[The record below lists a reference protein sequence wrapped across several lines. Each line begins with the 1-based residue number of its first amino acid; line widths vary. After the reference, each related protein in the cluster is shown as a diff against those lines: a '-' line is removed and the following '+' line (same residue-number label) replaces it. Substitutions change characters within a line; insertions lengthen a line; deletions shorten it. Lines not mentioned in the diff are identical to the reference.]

1 MVNRPLIMDGAM
13 GTELMARALD
23 LPLPLWSAES
33 NLTDPDVVKSVHQDY
48 VNAGADII
56 GTNTFRT
63 TTWTYRK
70 AGFTPKR
77 AAERAKSSLMKAVDL
92 ARSANPKITAGS
104 ITTIEDCY
112 ESESFPGRDAAEDT
126 YGENVEWFKEA
137 GVDVILFETMGHLDE
152 IDVALKSVNEN
163 KIWLSLIVNDDD
175 HLLSGHRIES
185 VYELAKYKV
194 DVLMLNCNTIDK
206 TDQTLEKMIN
216 NWGRDWGVYPNL
228 GLTEPEPDGEMKEK
242 VDDRSFSKIVSKY
255 LGMNPMVIGSCC
267 GSTPKHTE
275 MIYELVNL

>member
-1 MVNRPLIMDGAM
+1 
-13 GTELMARALD
+13 
-23 LPLPLWSAES
+23 
-33 NLTDPDVVKSVHQDY
+33 
-48 VNAGADII
+48 
-56 GTNTFRT
+56 
-63 TTWTYRK
+63 
-70 AGFTPKR
+70 
-77 AAERAKSSLMKAVDL
+77 
-92 ARSANPKITAGS
+92 
-104 ITTIEDCY
+104 
-112 ESESFPGRDAAEDT
+112 
-126 YGENVEWFKEA
+126 
-137 GVDVILFETMGHLDE
+137 MGHLDE

-163 KIWLSLIVNDDD
+163 KIWLSLIVNDVD
-175 HLLSGHRIES
+175 HLLSGHPIES

-275 MIYELVNL
+275 MIYKLVNL

>member
-1 MVNRPLIMDGAM
+1 MDGAM
-13 GTELMARALD
+13 GTELMARGLD

-112 ESESFPGRDAAEDT
+112 EPESFPGRAAAEDT
-126 YGENVEWFKEA
+126 YGENVEWFNEA

-175 HLLSGHRIES
+175 HLLSGHPIES

-242 VDDRSFSKIVSKY
+242 VDDQSFKNIISRYIE
-255 LGMNPMVIGSCC
+255 MNPMVVGSCC

-275 MIYELVNL
+275 MIYKLVNQSS

>member
-1 MVNRPLIMDGAM
+1 
-13 GTELMARALD
+13 
-23 LPLPLWSAES
+23 
-33 NLTDPDVVKSVHQDY
+33 
-48 VNAGADII
+48 
-56 GTNTFRT
+56 
-63 TTWTYRK
+63 
-70 AGFTPKR
+70 
-77 AAERAKSSLMKAVDL
+77 VDL

-112 ESESFPGRDAAEDT
+112 EPESFPGRDAAGDT

-163 KIWLSLIVNDDD
+163 KLWLSLIVKNGN
-175 HLLSGHRIES
+175 HLLSGHPLDS
-185 VYELAKYKV
+185 VYELAKEKV

-206 TDQTLEKMIN
+206 TDRALAGIID
-216 NWGRDWGVYPNL
+216 NWDGDWGVYPNL

-242 VDDRSFSKIVSKY
+242 VDDRSFSNIISKY

-275 MIYELVNL
+275 MIYKLVK

>member
-1 MVNRPLIMDGAM
+1 MDGAM
-13 GTELMARALD
+13 GTELMARGLD

-152 IDVALKSVNEN
+152 IDVALKSVNKN
-163 KIWLSLIVNDDD
+163 KIWLSLIMNDDD
-175 HLLSGHRIES
+175 QLLSGHPIES
-185 VYELAKYKV
+185 VYELAK
-194 DVLMLNCNTIDK
+194 
-206 TDQTLEKMIN
+206 
-216 NWGRDWGVYPNL
+216 
-228 GLTEPEPDGEMKEK
+228 
-242 VDDRSFSKIVSKY
+242 
-255 LGMNPMVIGSCC
+255 
-267 GSTPKHTE
+267 
-275 MIYELVNL
+275 